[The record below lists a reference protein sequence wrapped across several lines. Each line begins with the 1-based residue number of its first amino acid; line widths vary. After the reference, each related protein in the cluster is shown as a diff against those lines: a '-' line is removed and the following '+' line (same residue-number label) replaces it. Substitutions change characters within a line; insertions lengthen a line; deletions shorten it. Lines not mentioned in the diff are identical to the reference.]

1 MNIELHPDFKKKY
14 KKRIA
19 HDAKLTKKTGERIKL
34 FQQNP
39 QNPILKDHQ
48 LKGSKNQYR
57 SFSITGDVR
66 IVYRKSGDKIIFYD
80 IGSHAQVYE
89 K

>member
-1 MNIELHPDFKKKY
+1 MNIELHPVFKKKY
-14 KKRIA
+14 KKRITN
-19 HDAKLTKKTGERIKL
+19 DTKLIKKTNERIKL

-48 LKGSKNQYR
+48 LKGSKNHYR

-66 IVYRKSGDKIIFYD
+66 IVYRKLEDKVILYN
-80 IGSHAQVYE
+80 IGSHPQVY
-89 K
+89 